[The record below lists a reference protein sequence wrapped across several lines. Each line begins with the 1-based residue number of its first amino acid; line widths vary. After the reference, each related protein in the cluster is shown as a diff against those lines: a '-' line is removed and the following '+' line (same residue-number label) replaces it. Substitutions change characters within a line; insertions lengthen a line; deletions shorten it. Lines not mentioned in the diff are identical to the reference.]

1 MGDIFYMDQRL
12 GLQIHRSLMFLL
24 FGQSQKKIK
33 KFVGSYW
40 KKYTNACK
48 LINRFIDNFD

>member
-40 KKYTNACK
+40 KKYTNDCK
-48 LINRFIDNFD
+48 RFVSN